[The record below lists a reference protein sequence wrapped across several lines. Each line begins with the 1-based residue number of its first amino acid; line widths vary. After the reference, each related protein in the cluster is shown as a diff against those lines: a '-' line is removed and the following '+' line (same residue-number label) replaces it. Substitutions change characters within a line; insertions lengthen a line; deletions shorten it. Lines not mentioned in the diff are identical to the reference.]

1 MGNDSSL
8 ATWSLEG
15 AARDTR
21 RLRLIIGGFF
31 FFVDLSTPTHLLNLS
46 PHIPSYYDLKKVKTQ

>member
-31 FFVDLSTPTHLLNLS
+31 FFVYLSTPTHLLNLS
-46 PHIPSYYDLKKVKTQ
+46 PHIPSYYDLKK